1 MCTLIVSDGYGISHN
16 KSHNRIVIKLPPTA
30 RTANTTVD
38 QIVRRKEEITDAEAL
53 LILALVQKLF
63 KEEGE

>member
-1 MCTLIVSDGYGISHN
+1 MSTFIVSDGYGIAN
-16 KSHNRIVIKLPPTA
+16 DKRHNRIVIMLPPTA

-38 QIVRRKEEITDAEAL
+38 QIVRRKEEITDAEAM
-53 LILALVQKLF
+53 LIMALVQKLF

>member
-1 MCTLIVSDGYGISHN
+1 MSTLIVSDGYGIAHN
-16 KSHNRIVIKLPPTA
+16 KSHNRIVIMLPPTIH
-30 RTANTTVD
+30 TANNTVD
-38 QIVRRKEEITDAEAL
+38 QIVRRKEEITDAEAM

>member
-1 MCTLIVSDGYGISHN
+1 MSTLIVSDGYGIAHN
-16 KSHNRIVIKLPPTA
+16 KNRNRIVIMLPPTA
-30 RTANTTVD
+30 RTANNTVD
-38 QIVRRKEEITDAEAL
+38 QIVSRKEEITDAEAM